1 MNFTDILYVLTL
13 TGPLFS
19 VSHLIGERRTRNFEE
34 KILDL
39 FSLVAHLSLGVL
51 LTFVLVL
58 SLLLFLLARTVYP
71 FMPEIILLTYNDA
84 MLVIISAV
92 IAFLLFSVETILF
105 QTYLGWRKLR
115 KWTTI
120 CIGLLVMVS
129 LSFFVIPDSVV
140 TTYEGSINS
149 LGYVLLAIALLPAI
163 FLYIVAFHVDFHA
176 INRLIHKSL
185 VLICKKWRNITN
197 TKPPWPISYG
207 EKEYDV
213 AKSFWFLN
221 AFPFIAPFY
230 GIIIPLLIVMSY
242 FILLPFFVSE
252 KLRIKLVPEKPIF
265 FDLMGYVVSAI
276 SIVYLSADRM
286 GAFN

>member
-1 MNFTDILYVLTL
+1 LKLTDILYLLTL

-19 VSHLIGERRTRNFEE
+19 VSHLIGERRTRNLEE
-34 KILDL
+34 KILKS
-39 FSLVAHLSLGVL
+39 FSLVTNFSLGVL
-51 LTFVLVL
+51 LTFALVL
-58 SLLLFLLARTVYP
+58 SMLLFLLARTFYP
-71 FMPEIILLTYNDA
+71 FMPEIFLFVFNDE
-84 MLVIISAV
+84 MLVITAAV
-92 IAFLLFSVETILF
+92 IAFFLFLVETILF

-120 CIGLLVMVS
+120 CIVLLFVVPLS
-129 LSFFVIPDSVV
+129 LFVVPDSVV
-140 TTYEGSINS
+140 TTNGRSITS
-149 LGYVLLAIALLPAI
+149 LGYVLLAIALLPAV

-176 INRLIHKSL
+176 INRLIHKAL
-185 VLICKKWRNITN
+185 VLICGKWRNITN

-213 AKSFWFLN
+213 AKSFWFLS
-221 AFPFIAPFY
+221 AFPLIAPIY
-230 GIIIPLLIVMSY
+230 GIIIPLLIVLSY
-242 FILLPFFVSE
+242 LILLPFFVSE
-252 KLRIKLVPEKPIF
+252 KLRVKLVPEKPIF